1 MNWAPSGQLFLPCKH
16 FHRLGFLGMWK
27 IILGVRPWNKCWATV
42 CYRLLRTVNTAGPE
56 AAQYAR

>member
-1 MNWAPSGQLFLPCKH
+1 
-16 FHRLGFLGMWK
+16 MWK